1 MDAGLFDRYVGGGLV
16 SGALTGIP
24 ASQPVPSGTR
34 SLTAA
39 FVTRSL
45 AGDSG
50 KLGGAGVECL
60 DTEVKHIQP
69 EGSWGGKGASVS
81 LGEANIPI
89 PV

>member
-1 MDAGLFDRYVGGGLV
+1 MVVYSLDDGCFYLTWKFELVFFSPCVDAGLFERYVGGGLV

-39 FVTRSL
+39 FVTD
-45 AGDSG
+45 DSG

-60 DTEVKHIQP
+60 DTEV
-69 EGSWGGKGASVS
+69 
-81 LGEANIPI
+81 
-89 PV
+89 